1 MKILIADDEPL
12 ARQRLKRLL
21 TDIDENFII
30 FADASN
36 GLDAL
41 NHCIS
46 KKPDLVLLDIRMP
59 KMDGLQAAAEIRKA
73 NLDTAIVFITAYDK
87 YALAAFDAH
96 AIDYLLKPVKKQ
108 RLELMLE
115 KATKLTPSLDQIA
128 VTDSLGTLPRTH
140 LCSHSHLGV
149 EIVNVPDILC
159 FKADNKYVSAIT
171 ETSSVLLEESLKTL
185 EVEFADQFL
194 RTHRN
199 SLVNVNAV
207 KLLNK
212 NSSGQLRITLNG
224 LKEPINVSRRHQ
236 ANVNKRLKK

>member
-21 TDIDENFII
+21 TSIDESFII
-30 FADASN
+30 FAESSN

-41 NHCIS
+41 NQCIS
-46 KKPDLVLLDIRMP
+46 EKPDLVLLDIRMP

-73 NLDTAIVFITAYDK
+73 KLDTAIVFITAYDK
-87 YALAAFDAH
+87 YALAAFDTH

-115 KATKLTPSLDQIA
+115 KVTKFTPSQDQIA
-128 VTDSLGTLPRTH
+128 ATKTLGVPPRKH
-140 LCSHSHLGV
+140 LCAHSHLGV
-149 EIVNVPDILC
+149 EIINVPDILC

-171 ETSSVLLEESLKTL
+171 ATSSILLEESLKTL
-185 EVEFADQFL
+185 EIEYEDQFL

-207 KLLNK
+207 KLLSK
-212 NSSGQLRITLNG
+212 NTSGQLQITLDG
-224 LKEPINVSRRHQ
+224 LNEPINVSRRHQ
-236 ANVNKRLKK
+236 ANVNKRLKE